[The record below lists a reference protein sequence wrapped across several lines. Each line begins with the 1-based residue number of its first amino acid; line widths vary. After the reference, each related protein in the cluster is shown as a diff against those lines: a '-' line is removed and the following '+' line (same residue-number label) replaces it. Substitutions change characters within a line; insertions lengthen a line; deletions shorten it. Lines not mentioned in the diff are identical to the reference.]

1 LAISEADVL
10 INWALI
16 KRKKCIANNQEKRRI
31 SNGEIYQTDCH
42 PRDQENLG
50 LGLTIKQNGTFSFKI
65 TLPKMKYNIKC
76 NAINRRLQLSLV
88 PLFEFLNERNFGES
102 VLGDIHM
109 FLVAKK
115 ITDAQRILSIEF
127 EHASNWK
134 HPALYEMFP
143 IIVNPFPI
151 IGNPFPIIGNPFP
164 VIGNPFPIIGNPFPI
179 HLETHLHLI

>member
-88 PLFEFLNERNFGES
+88 PLFEILNERNFGES
-102 VLGDIHM
+102 VLGGYSHVFSCKKKSQM
-109 FLVAKK
+109 HNVFFL
-115 ITDAQRILSIEF
+115 
-127 EHASNWK
+127 
-134 HPALYEMFP
+134 
-143 IIVNPFPI
+143 
-151 IGNPFPIIGNPFP
+151 
-164 VIGNPFPIIGNPFPI
+164 
-179 HLETHLHLI
+179 

>member
-1 LAISEADVL
+1 
-10 INWALI
+10 
-16 KRKKCIANNQEKRRI
+16 
-31 SNGEIYQTDCH
+31 
-42 PRDQENLG
+42 
-50 LGLTIKQNGTFSFKI
+50 
-65 TLPKMKYNIKC
+65 MKYNIKC

-115 ITDAQRILSIEF
+115 ITDAQRILSLEF

-179 HLETHLHLI
+179 HLETRLHLI